1 MSHFD
6 TDLPIELLQ
15 TANNRYIKDRLEE
28 AINTCVSLKAAVAFF
43 SIDTKYF
50 KELGEVLSR
59 EDSFFCVDIHDPT
72 SIYALESFYY
82 SDKQPNFYLF
92 VGGKGLSELDQICNT
107 LIQHPKNTIK
117 TSDERTYSST
127 DIWELLHAKLL
138 LFTFEDHIEIW
149 LGSQNFTRASLEGV
163 INLESTVI
171 ITTSQNSKEYI
182 DAKSYLDFLKTR
194 CLAFDKNSIDCYL
207 RIQNALGKEDKNQIY
222 DHKERILRVI
232 CSDVDELSGEIGVFS
247 FYGKDT
253 ESAKSEGAAS
263 PLSRIVGFQKQTMTV
278 IAEDHKS
285 GRKMNAKVEIP
296 VISKVFTSESKTR
309 EEMEKLVTTSS
320 LEKDGNVH
328 YLNGFI
334 IRLPNIYP
342 VFFKFDPD
350 PEKRNN
356 QLEDLF
362 KIIQKSGNFVH
373 FQISINL
380 EMPQTQNVEQIFF
393 PSFLEQYSIYLNYY
407 QKSLRSENAVKQL
420 PIRYYERIVTAEKQ
434 T

>member
-1 MSHFD
+1 MSDIDTHFKFLQSEED
-6 TDLPIELLQ
+6 RNIKKHLEKSIENCL
-15 TANNRYIKDRLEE
+15 
-28 AINTCVSLKAAVAFF
+28 SLKAAVAFF
-43 SIDTKYF
+43 NIGANYF
-50 KELGEVLSR
+50 SNCNLREVLSR
-59 EDSFFCVDIHDPT
+59 EESFFCVDIHDPT

-92 VGGKGLSELDQICNT
+92 VGGKGLSELDQMCNT

-163 INLESTVI
+163 NNLESTVI

-194 CLAFDKNSIDCYL
+194 CLAFDKNSINCYL
-207 RIQNALGKEDKNQIY
+207 RIQNALGKEKKNQIY

-263 PLSRIVGFQKQTMTV
+263 PLSRVVGFQEQIMTV

-285 GRKMNAKVEIP
+285 GRKMNAKVEMP
-296 VISKVFTSESKTR
+296 VISKVFTSESKKR
-309 EEMEKLVTTSS
+309 EEIEELVTTY

-328 YLNGFI
+328 NLNGFI
-334 IRLPNIYP
+334 IRLANIYP
-342 VFFKFDPD
+342 VFFKFDP
-350 PEKRNN
+350 ENGRRSN
-356 QLEDLF
+356 QLQDLF
-362 KIIQKSGNFVH
+362 KIIQNSGNFVH

-393 PSFLEQYSIYLNYY
+393 PNSLEQYGIYLNYY